1 MKAVT
6 RDVTYHAIINITKN
20 LDISVACVE
29 DVERGRGLVARG
41 RGESGESGSLLRFFP
56 FPLPLP
62 VSFLCLPSRL
72 KFLGNILWKKL
83 QEPEGTPL
91 YMPDIGMYMFRVWL
105 LCCFGLKT
113 GTDFAHFGLESGMD
127 FEGATGVY
135 ERMNVFVVSTPNA
148 GIRKKEKYANNNSKW
163 ILRNLFVGVLI

>member
-6 RDVTYHAIINITKN
+6 RDITYHAIINITKN

-41 RGESGESGSLLRFFP
+41 KGESGESGCLLHFFP

-62 VSFLCLPSRL
+62 LSFLCLPSRL

-83 QEPEGTPL
+83 TEPEGTPL
-91 YMPDIGMYMFRVWL
+91 YMPDIGMHMYRVWR
-105 LCCFGLKT
+105 LCCFVLKT
-113 GTDFAHFGLESGMD
+113 GTDFAHFGLESGMG

-148 GIRKKEKYANNNSKW
+148 RIRKKGKYANNNSKW